1 MDMSWVVQNLSRITL
16 ITGKLRERYYHSGLD
31 DTGIDWE
38 SGDNDFIFNM
48 MSSNIKGEGPTTEG
62 FKNIQIYLFLNHN
75 KNSLIEYPDLVRS
88 VLEIEKETGIVKVV
102 WENPYQVG
110 KMTYYIDL
118 MSLTFHY
125 LT

>member
-16 ITGKLRERYYHSGLD
+16 ITGKLRRRLYDSGLD
-31 DTGIDWE
+31 DTVIDWE
-38 SGDNDFIFNM
+38 SEDNDFIFNM
-48 MSSNIKGEGPTTEG
+48 MSSYTRGESPTTEG
-62 FKNIQIYLFLNHN
+62 FKNIQIYLFLDFS
-75 KNSLIEYPDLVRS
+75 KTYQLEYPDRF

-102 WENPYQVG
+102 WENSYQTG
-110 KMTYYIDL
+110 TTTYYIDL